1 MPRSP
6 PSTVPRPPP
15 SGKYPVLV
23 SRRGHGYFV
32 LSASSPGARGDPS
45 PDARV
50 TVRLVLYVAGDTPR
64 SRSARSTLQWLQDG
78 VPEPMEVEVV
88 DVVESPERADGA
100 RVLLTP
106 TLVREEPLPQR
117 RVVGDLGATARV
129 AEALGL
135 TCAPPPPTEQQP

>member
-1 MPRSP
+1 MA
-6 PSTVPRPPP
+6 
-15 SGKYPVLV
+15 SG
-23 SRRGHGYFV
+23 
-32 LSASSPGARGDPS
+32 PGARGDPS
-45 PDARV
+45 PEARV

-64 SRSARSTLQWLQDG
+64 SRSARATLQWLEDG
-78 VPEPMEVEVV
+78 VRERMEVEVV
-88 DVVESPERADGA
+88 DVTELPERADAA

-135 TCAPPPPTEQQP
+135 TCEPRPPTEQHP